1 VELLLF
7 LLGAFAISF
16 SGAMQPGPV
25 TATVITM
32 GTRNRYAGE
41 LLAIGHGII
50 EFPLMVLI
58 ILGMG
63 RILKL
68 AATQIIIGLAGGV
81 ILLLMSGQ
89 MFKALRSSK
98 SGETKVLR
106 NNPVFAG
113 IILSA
118 GNPYFLIWWATVGLK
133 LVIEAQSFGI
143 WAFGLF
149 ALVHWLTDFL
159 WFSALSWASFKG
171 SALMSERAQKK
182 VLGVCAAVLF
192 LFGVFF
198 IISAAWKW
206 LGAG

>member
-1 VELLLF
+1 MLLF
-7 LLGAFAISF
+7 LLGAFVISF
-16 SGAMQPGPV
+16 SGAMLPGPI

-32 GTRNRYAGE
+32 GARNRYAGE

-50 EFPLMVLI
+50 ELPLMVLI
-58 ILGMG
+58 TLGMG
-63 RILKL
+63 RILEL
-68 AATQIIIGLAGGV
+68 AATQIIIGLAGGA
-81 ILLLMSGQ
+81 ILFLMAAQ
-89 MFKALRSSK
+89 MLTALRSSK

-106 NNPVFAG
+106 NNPVLAG

-118 GNPYFLIWWATVGLK
+118 GNPYFLLWWATVGLK
-133 LVIEAQSFGI
+133 LVIEARGFGV

-149 ALVHWLTDFL
+149 AMVHWLTDFM

-171 SALMSERAQKK
+171 STLMSERAQKK

-198 IISAAWKW
+198 ICSAAWKW
-206 LGAG
+206 VGTG